1 MKQRIT
7 ALTGSKK
14 VALLE
19 SHHSL
24 VLTSTCDM
32 AELVKPGCDAKKTRH
47 STFQTCYKKIGCID
61 AVNISRIMTHEK
73 TKINSSWNLQD
84 VPKGWMYFNAFQMQ
98 ILKILLLTHF

>member
-32 AELVKPGCDAKKTRH
+32 AELVKPGCDAKKQDIVL
-47 STFQTCYKKIGCID
+47 SKLVIKKSVVLMQLTFL
-61 AVNISRIMTHEK
+61 E
-73 TKINSSWNLQD
+73 L
-84 VPKGWMYFNAFQMQ
+84 
-98 ILKILLLTHF
+98 